1 MGSPDDQG
9 TPPLA
14 EALRELSRDSRDL
27 VIAQIDL
34 LRSQLDDRVALLQRR
49 IAPVALGITFGLVGV
64 WFLADG
70 TSTLLADH
78 LPAWLARLAVGG
90 ALLLVAGAL
99 FAAARRVP
107 ADLMA
112 SQHGHEVDL
121 EVTSRSEPAE
131 PDREPGERERRSDDE
146 PSTQRHGQQP
156 DGQQASG
163 QRANGQRANSQQARR

>member
-90 ALLLVAGAL
+90 ALLLVAGTL
-99 FAAARRVP
+99 FAVARRVP
-107 ADLMA
+107 ADLVA
-112 SQHGHEVDL
+112 SEQEHEVDFDR
-121 EVTSRSEPAE
+121 TGSDSAPA
-131 PDREPGERERRSDDE
+131 ERERDVEEPTQRRDE
-146 PSTQRHGQQP
+146 KPST
-156 DGQQASG
+156 QASG
-163 QRANGQRANSQQARR
+163 QRANGQQARR